1 MSFSFRIFLPS
12 FIIYL
17 FIYFLFKEDLKKEQ
31 LFKAPACA
39 CAVVR
44 ALHQMAFVSFPGL
57 GAVPS
62 FRFH

>member
-17 FIYFLFKEDLKKEQ
+17 FIYLFKEDLKKEQ

-44 ALHQMAFVSFPGL
+44 ALHQMAFVSFPG
-57 GAVPS
+57 AVPS